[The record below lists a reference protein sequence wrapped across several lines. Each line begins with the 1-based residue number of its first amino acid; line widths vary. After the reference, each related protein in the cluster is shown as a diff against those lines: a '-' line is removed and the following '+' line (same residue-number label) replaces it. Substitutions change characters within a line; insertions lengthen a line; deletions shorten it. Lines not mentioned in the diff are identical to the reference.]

1 MLENTNSEG
10 VINETVE
17 PQLTVVVNGVEYIS
31 IAKPKRKP
39 KKNVED
45 MSSMEQ
51 MIMQM
56 YQMFGAPGLGSLMYG
71 KEKYVRKLPEHVDV
85 VEEYG
90 KVQLK
95 QSKLCRWDRD
105 EVVRLFKANYKLA

>member
-1 MLENTNSEG
+1 MEKILAEG
-10 VINETVE
+10 NDEQVIPNVE
-17 PQLTVVVNGVEYIS
+17 VNGVEYTL

-39 KKNVED
+39 EKSPED

-51 MIMQM
+51 MMIQM
-56 YQMFGAPGLGSLMYG
+56 YQMLMFGEEGLGHLMYG
-71 KEKYVRKLPEHVDV
+71 KPKCVRKLPESVDV

-105 EVVRLFKANYKLA
+105 EVVRLFEATYKKV